1 MRGKVKMNIGYTEAV
16 QLALAGEEQGFGY
29 LYENTYKTKYY
40 LALQYMKNQEA
51 AEDVLQDAYI
61 RAFSKLDTLQDP
73 ENFSA
78 WLGQIVANTAKN
90 ATNKET
96 VREKVEPAVLDS
108 YGTDGN
114 IDATLLNNKLKERG
128 IYAKITSFPAT
139 IEVDGYNITIQEDGT
154 VTIEE

>member
-1 MRGKVKMNIGYTEAV
+1 MKKNMKERGITIISLVVTITILLILSGIGIAT
-16 QLALAGEEQGFGY
+16 LTK
-29 LYENTYKTKYY
+29 ENGILK
-40 LALQYMKNQEA
+40 Q
-51 AEDVLQDAYI
+51 
-61 RAFSKLDTLQDP
+61 
-73 ENFSA
+73 
-78 WLGQIVANTAKN
+78 ANTAKN

-114 IDATLLNNKLKERG
+114 IDATLLNNKLKKRG
-128 IYAKITSFPAT
+128 IYAIITSFPAT

>member
-1 MRGKVKMNIGYTEAV
+1 MKKNMKERGITIISLVVTITILLILSGIGIAT
-16 QLALAGEEQGFGY
+16 LTK
-29 LYENTYKTKYY
+29 ENGILK
-40 LALQYMKNQEA
+40 Q
-51 AEDVLQDAYI
+51 
-61 RAFSKLDTLQDP
+61 
-73 ENFSA
+73 
-78 WLGQIVANTAKN
+78 ANTAKN

-114 IDATLLNNKLKERG
+114 IDATLLNNKLKKRG

>member
-1 MRGKVKMNIGYTEAV
+1 MKKNMKERGITIISLVVTITILLILSGIGIAT
-16 QLALAGEEQGFGY
+16 LTK
-29 LYENTYKTKYY
+29 ENGILK
-40 LALQYMKNQEA
+40 Q
-51 AEDVLQDAYI
+51 
-61 RAFSKLDTLQDP
+61 
-73 ENFSA
+73 
-78 WLGQIVANTAKN
+78 ANTAKN

>member
-1 MRGKVKMNIGYTEAV
+1 MKKNMKERGITIISLVVTITILLILSGIGIAT
-16 QLALAGEEQGFGY
+16 LTK
-29 LYENTYKTKYY
+29 ENGILK
-40 LALQYMKNQEA
+40 Q
-51 AEDVLQDAYI
+51 
-61 RAFSKLDTLQDP
+61 
-73 ENFSA
+73 
-78 WLGQIVANTAKN
+78 ANTAKS

-128 IYAKITSFPAT
+128 IDAKITSFPAT

>member
-1 MRGKVKMNIGYTEAV
+1 MKKNMKERGITIISLVVTITILLILSGIGIAT
-16 QLALAGEEQGFGY
+16 LTK
-29 LYENTYKTKYY
+29 ENGILK
-40 LALQYMKNQEA
+40 Q
-51 AEDVLQDAYI
+51 
-61 RAFSKLDTLQDP
+61 
-73 ENFSA
+73 
-78 WLGQIVANTAKN
+78 ANTAKN

-114 IDATLLNNKLKERG
+114 IDATLLNNKLKKRG
-128 IYAKITSFPAT
+128 IDIDAKITSFPAT